1 MVRDIVRR
9 MAGPSS
15 AELNALQE
23 AQTARHNAALMEERH
38 NELLERLTELEAVL
52 LTPEWNRLTA
62 DGEREFSLEGLR
74 AAMKIS
80 RLMFLSNPLINRAIT
95 LKSQYV
101 FGQGFTLT
109 AKGDVGKKALDRLM
123 TSARNRRAFTSHQML
138 TLREQELEVTGN
150 LFIALVKVGTDT
162 EIRCIPAAE
171 IEEIISDP
179 EDAANVQ
186 FYRRRYN
193 VQQGK
198 QLIQVEKLYADLH
211 YSGTVPPAVEGVEV
225 VANTRVYHVR
235 VGALADMRFGLPEL
249 HQSIPWARGYK
260 DFLTDFI
267 AIVKSFRKFA
277 FTAQVEGGPMQVAE
291 VHSKLNSQYGNGGN
305 YSDRNAAPV
314 AGSTAVMS
322 GTTLTPVKTAGAT
335 VPLEEGRRLLLMHC
349 AGSGFPE
356 TFYGDASVGS
366 LATAKSLD
374 RPTELMISDRQKLWA
389 NVLETIANYAISS
402 TAGGEIEDVAG
413 SFATCS
419 FPPVVEHDMK
429 ELVEGLT
436 LATTLD
442 GKPVAETAHFETMAR
457 LILEAVG
464 VKDVEPILKEIMARR
479 EEMEAEKQD
488 MRNAMKVNL
497 VNPPGN
503 QPPPANDEVNPQ
515 DSQSSQESKLTR
527 IERATRLFYEAI
539 EHLR

>member
-1 MVRDIVRR
+1 MVSNIVRR
-9 MAGPSS
+9 LAGPSA
-15 AELNALQE
+15 AETAALQE
-23 AQTARHNAALMEERH
+23 AQIAKHNAT
-38 NELLERLTELEAVL
+38 LLAEKHAEVAERLAELEAVL
-52 LTPEWNRLTA
+52 LTPEWSRLTA
-62 DGEREFSLEGLR
+62 DGEREFGLEGLR

-109 AKGDVGKKALDRLM
+109 TKGDVGKAALDRLM
-123 TSARNRRAFTSHQML
+123 NSARNRRAFTSHQML

-179 EDAANVQ
+179 EDAANIL
-186 FYRRRYN
+186 FYRRRFAVRN
-193 VQQGK
+193 GK
-198 QLIQVEKLYADLH
+198 QLRQVEKLYADLH
-211 YSGTVPPAVEGVEV
+211 YSGSIPPAVENVEV
-225 VANTRVYHVR
+225 VPNTRVYHVR
-235 VGALADMRFGLPEL
+235 IGALADMRFGLPEM
-249 HQSIPWARGYK
+249 HQSIPWARSYK

-277 FTAQVEGGPMQVAE
+277 FTAQVEGGPSQVAE
-291 VHSKLNSQYGNGGN
+291 VHSKLNTQYGTGGN
-305 YSDRNAAPV
+305 YTDTNAAPV

-322 GTTLTPVKTAGAT
+322 GATLTPVKTAGAT

-389 NVLETIANYAISS
+389 NVLETIANYAIAS
-402 TAGGEIEDVAG
+402 TAGGEVEDVSG

-429 ELVEGLT
+429 ELVEGLAM
-436 LATTLD
+436 ATTLD

-457 LILEAVG
+457 LMLEAVG

-479 EEMEAEKQD
+479 EEMEAEKQE
-488 MRNAMKVNL
+488 MRAAMRVNL
-497 VNPPGN
+497 TKPEPE
-503 QPPPANDEVNPQ
+503 PAGEDNNVDPREAKF
-515 DSQSSQESKLTR
+515 SRL
-527 IERATRLFYEAI
+527 ERAIRYFSEA
-539 EHLR
+539 LSR

>member
-15 AELNALQE
+15 AEVKALQE
-23 AQTARHNAALMEERH
+23 AETARHNAALMEERH
-38 NELLERLTELEAVL
+38 SELLERLTELEAVL

-198 QLIQVEKLYADLH
+198 QLRQVEKLYVDLH

-235 VGALADMRFGLPEL
+235 VGALADMRYGLPEM
-249 HQSIPWARGYK
+249 HQSIPWARSYK

-267 AIVKSFRKFA
+267 AIVKSYRKFA

-291 VHSKLNSQYGNGGN
+291 VHSKLNTQYGNGGN
-305 YSDRNAAPV
+305 YTDRNAAPV

-356 TFYGDASVGS
+356 TFFGDASVGS

-402 TAGGEIEDVAG
+402 TAGGEVEDVAG

-464 VKDVEPILKEIMARR
+464 VKDIEPILKEIMARR

-527 IERATRLFYEAI
+527 IERATRLFYEAM